1 MNRNKSYDQELSEK
15 LRNHRFAQGFI
26 LALME
31 GEEGLEVEDALRHT
45 IERMGIKEFSEIAD
59 IPGSNVTEFV
69 KGKRKLK
76 PETLDSY
83 LSPFHLRTRIILEKA
98 S

>member
-1 MNRNKSYDQELSEK
+1 MNRNKSYNQELSEK
-15 LRNHRFAQGFI
+15 LKNHRFAQGYL

-31 GEEGLEVEDALRHT
+31 GEEGLEVEEALRHT
-45 IERMGIKEFSEIAD
+45 IERMGIKEFAELAD
-59 IPGSNVTEFV
+59 IPNSNVVEFL

-83 LSPFHLRTRIILEKA
+83 LSPFHLRTRLILEKA

>member
-1 MNRNKSYDQELSEK
+1 
-15 LRNHRFAQGFI
+15 
-26 LALME
+26 
-31 GEEGLEVEDALRHT
+31 
-45 IERMGIKEFSEIAD
+45 MGIKEFSEIAD
-59 IPGSNVTEFV
+59 IPGSNVAEFV
-69 KGKRKLK
+69 KRKRKLK

>member
-1 MNRNKSYDQELSEK
+1 MNRNKSYNQELSKK
-15 LRNHRFAQGFI
+15 LKNPRFAQGFI
-26 LALME
+26 LTLME
-31 GEEGLEVEDALRHT
+31 GEEGLNVEDALRHT
-45 IERMGIKEFSEIAD
+45 IERIGIKEFSELAD
-59 IPGSNVTEFV
+59 IPGPNITEFV

-83 LSPFHLRTRIILEKA
+83 LSPFHLRTRLVLEKA